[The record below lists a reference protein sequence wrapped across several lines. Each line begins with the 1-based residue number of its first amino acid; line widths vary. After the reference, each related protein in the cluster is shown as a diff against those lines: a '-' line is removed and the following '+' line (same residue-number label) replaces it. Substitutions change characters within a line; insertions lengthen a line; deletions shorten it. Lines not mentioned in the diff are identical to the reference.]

1 MIVTP
6 TITVDIMA
14 AIPIMEPVSVSDS
27 LLIIFSDICNSR
39 IKFTPTAIPTRKL
52 IPCSCANFLR

>member
-1 MIVTP
+1 
-6 TITVDIMA
+6 VDIMA

-39 IKFTPTAIPTRKL
+39 IKFTPTAIPTRKP
-52 IPCSCANFLR
+52 IPCYCANFF